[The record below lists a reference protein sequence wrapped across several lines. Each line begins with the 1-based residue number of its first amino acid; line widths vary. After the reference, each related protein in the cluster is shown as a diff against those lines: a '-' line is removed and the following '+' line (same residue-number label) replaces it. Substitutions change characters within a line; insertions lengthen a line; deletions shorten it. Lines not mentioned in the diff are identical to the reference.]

1 MNLYRIFALGMAV
14 LLSACA
20 QQQPTPTAD
29 EQPVTQ
35 IKADTDSDY
44 RAIVNVNVLPMVT
57 SANQVLS
64 NQQVLIKRDRIIAVG
79 RNLDIPADAMVIDA
93 KQSYLIPGLA
103 EMHGHVPPANSFEG
117 IPSRYLNDVLYLYL
131 TGGVTTVRGMLGHS
145 HQLQLKA
152 DIRSGERVGPTLYLA
167 GPSFSGNSV
176 QSTEQALMRVRDQ
189 VEEGWDLLK
198 IHPGLSLEEYRE
210 LTSLARILGIDFA
223 GHVPSSVGLGRA
235 LMAGQ
240 RTIDHLDGYLEYVNA
255 LSTPITDAQLHQ
267 AVALTREYGG
277 AVVPTQALWET
288 LIGAA
293 DSAELMSYEELQ
305 YVPAQVRDRWVG
317 FLSERD
323 NPYLNTTT
331 AEIQAEN
338 RDRLLKALHDGGVP
352 VLFGTDAPQL
362 FSVPGFSVRHE
373 MAKMSEA
380 GISNGDI
387 LWSATRLVGDYF
399 AKNDRF
405 GSIAVGHRADLVLV
419 AENPLNDLTTV
430 AEPLGVMAQGHWHSR
445 AEMDA
450 KLAEISAAY
459 AE

>member
-1 MNLYRIFALGMAV
+1 MNLYRIFALGTAL

-20 QQQPTPTAD
+20 QQPAPDTETHA
-29 EQPVTQ
+29 VTQ
-35 IKADTDSDY
+35 VQADSDSEY

-57 SANQVLS
+57 SANQVIR
-64 NQQVLIKRDRIIAVG
+64 NQQVLIKRDRIIALG
-79 RNLDIPADAMVIDA
+79 PNLDIPADAMVIDA
-93 KQSYLIPGLA
+93 NQAYLIPGLA

-117 IPSRYLNDVLYLYL
+117 IPPRYLNDVLYLYL

-145 HQLQLKA
+145 HQLQLKS

-176 QSTEQALMRVRDQ
+176 RSTEQALIRVRDQ

-198 IHPGLSLEEYRE
+198 IHPGLTLEEYRE
-210 LTSLARILGIDFA
+210 ITSLARILGIDFA

-240 RTIDHLDGYLEYVNA
+240 RTIDHLDGYLEYLNA
-255 LSTPITDAQLHQ
+255 LTTPITDAQLHQ

-293 DSAELMSYEELQ
+293 DSSELMRYEELQ

-331 AEIQAEN
+331 AEVQAAN

-373 MAKMSEA
+373 MVKMSEA

-405 GSIAVGHRADLVLV
+405 GSVAVGHRADLVLV
-419 AENPLNDLTTV
+419 AENPLNDLATV

-445 AEMDA
+445 AEMDK
-450 KLAEISAAY
+450 KLKEISAAY